1 MANMV
6 FYESWLETVDAF
18 EKMMGIDFAKEAIYA
33 LVYLSIRG
41 EIKTENDLILGWIK
55 GSCLPNVQS
64 AQEKYRKAVEAGKKG
79 GRPKELDYDEIYRLK
94 ENGDSVKDI
103 SSKMG
108 LTEDSIRCALKR
120 YNKMGQKGQNH
131 DIDKEK
137 DIDKDREKEKET
149 EIERGGSDEPSQTAG
164 AVELNECRKTAK
176 PPQNLYVNVD
186 DNDNENANGYANG
199 DDDGVGLT
207 EAEKSAN
214 AGKSANAETKLKVV
228 QLFKKKY
235 KYPEIQKE
243 TGLEFAEIK
252 SIIDD
257 KEHWSWWRHE
267 VEQAKAEEQ
276 SRHSREKQKIEEDNM
291 LKIVQEHCEE
301 QIDDVEEVLY
311 HYHPDSMSEWD
322 YRELTIFLEKNP
334 NKKYTRFTDL
344 SNEIQHD
351 KDEAFKS
358 YPY

>member
-41 EIKTENDLILGWIK
+41 EVKTENDLILGWIK

-94 ENGDSVKDI
+94 ENGVSVKDI
-103 SSKMG
+103 ASKMG
-108 LTEDSIRCALKR
+108 LTEDSVRSALKR

-131 DIDKEK
+131 DIDKDN
-137 DIDKDREKEKET
+137 DIDKEKEREKEKE
-149 EIERGGSDEPSQTAG
+149 IERCGSDEPLRSAVAGFTSSRQTD
-164 AVELNECRKTAK
+164 K
-176 PPQNLYVNVD
+176 PPTNLYVNED
-186 DNDNENANGYANG
+186 ANDNENANGDEN
-199 DDDGVGLT
+199 GVGLA
-207 EAEKSAN
+207 EAEKSAD
-214 AGKSANAETKLKVV
+214 AGKSDSAELKLKVV

-235 KYPEIQKE
+235 KYAQIQKE
-243 TGLEFAEIK
+243 TGLEFGEIS
-252 SIIDD
+252 SIIND
-257 KEHWSWWRHE
+257 KEHWSWWENE
-267 VEQAKAEEQ
+267 VKQAREEER
-276 SRHSREKQKIEEDNM
+276 SRRSREKQKIEEDNM
-291 LKIVQEHCEE
+291 LKIVREHCEE
-301 QIDDVEEVLY
+301 PIDEKEVLE
-311 HYHPDSMSEWD
+311 HYCSESMSEWYYSD
-322 YRELTIFLEKNP
+322 LLSFFKINP
-334 NKKYTRFTDL
+334 NKKYTRFRDL
-344 SNEIQHD
+344 SNDIQHD